1 MAASSARVLSDLE
14 MCNRN
19 MGRICGAYRVVSDHW
34 WNFRGSVSTRTI
46 GSLEVADIRLS
57 NGRVIKDRKRDE
69 YYLGDR
75 YFLVLQASG
84 AAVMR
89 QRGCEAYLRPGDCTL
104 IDSRYQSTFE
114 VGPDFHQYS
123 FHLSGE
129 AVQRHIDIDS
139 IPVVPLIKG
148 SCGPGAL
155 LSDTLASLLRHGETL
170 DGLDLTEIALQ
181 LLGRALGAKC
191 PANRAG
197 GAGRAVLDVREIANY
212 IDAQIDSTDLTPKSI
227 AEYFD
232 VSLRQLYRI
241 SADAGLTPAALIWR
255 QRLDRARD
263 LLMDPRT
270 RNTSITEIA
279 MRCGFKDGAHFS
291 RSYRKS
297 FGEAPRVTR
306 RYGDVREGVL
316 SYVRPIQATV

>member
-14 MCNRN
+14 ACNRD
-19 MGRICGAYRVVSDHW
+19 MGRICGAYRVTSDHW
-34 WNFRGSVSTRTI
+34 WNFRGSITTRTI
-46 GSLEVADIRLS
+46 GSLEVADIHLS

-89 QRGCEAYLRPGDCTL
+89 QRGYEAYLRPGDCTL

-114 VGPDFHQYS
+114 VGPDFQQYS
-123 FHLSGE
+123 FHLSSE
-129 AVQRHIDIDS
+129 AVQSRIDINA

-148 SCGPGAL
+148 SSGAGAL
-155 LSDTLASLLRHGETL
+155 LSDTLGSLLRHGETL
-170 DGLDLTEIALQ
+170 DGLDLTEITLR
-181 LLGRALGAKC
+181 LLGSALGANCRTHKAAMASR
-191 PANRAG
+191 PA
-197 GAGRAVLDVREIANY
+197 LEIANY
-212 IDAQIDSTDLTPKSI
+212 IDAQIDNTALTPKSI

-255 QRLDRARD
+255 QRLDRARE
-263 LLMDPRT
+263 LLVDPHI

-291 RSYRKS
+291 RSYRKT

-306 RYGDVREGVL
+306 RYGD
-316 SYVRPIQATV
+316 IQEDVPTLAYIHPLPVTA